1 VRRRE
6 GHYECTWCGALLEN
20 VPEGARIRTVMMQS
34 SGGPTERAILVN
46 GTEIHRCE
54 RAIA

>member
-1 VRRRE
+1 
-6 GHYECTWCGALLEN
+6 LN
-20 VPEGARIRTVMMQS
+20 DVPDGARIRTVLMQS